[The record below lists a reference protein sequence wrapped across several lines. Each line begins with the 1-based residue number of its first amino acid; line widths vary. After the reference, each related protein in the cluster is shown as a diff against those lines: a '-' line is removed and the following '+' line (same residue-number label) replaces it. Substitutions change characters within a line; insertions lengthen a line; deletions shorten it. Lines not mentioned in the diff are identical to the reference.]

1 MRVPPIACVVIAGG
15 LSVALPVAAG
25 YRVDMACAI
34 GPTEIGDPSSCS
46 PVIACFE
53 ATGVYFVGRAI
64 GWDRGTL
71 AGTTSAGATC
81 TGEWVSRNMLGVGQA
96 SFACDDGTSGTAFF
110 TYQDGLTG
118 TATGHGLSTP
128 MGRLRVWSGDNIRQF
143 LTDQTG
149 EVDPQ
154 LFCGDVPIPMS

>member
-1 MRVPPIACVVIAGG
+1 LGSVIVAGG
-15 LSVALPVAAG
+15 LLGAWPAPAADT
-25 YRVDMACAI
+25 VDMACAI
-34 GPTEIGDPSSCS
+34 GVTEIGDPSACS

-64 GWDRGTL
+64 GWNRGTL

-110 TYQDGLTG
+110 TYQDSLTG

-128 MGRLRVWSGDNIRQF
+128 MGRLWVWSGNNIRQF
-143 LTDQTG
+143 LIDQTG